1 MYHYAGNNPIKYTDP
16 DGCSIASILL
26 SIKLTG
32 KIYKE
37 VLTMP
42 SKAEHYAR
50 NNSNVDIGNDWYSA
64 NRLAEQGQAIR
75 MSEGKDS
82 YHEQGTANDYD
93 PGIND
98 KFVSLDGK
106 NETVYNRETGRKI
119 NDPVNQGTYNRADP
133 NSDPIGH
140 FFQDMVPY
148 YIWGNSED
156 DPTNAW
162 ERITG
167 SYQGNVNATKEEALQ
182 IRAKKNEENRNKAM
196 EQYYEHH

>member
-1 MYHYAGNNPIKYTDP
+1 
-16 DGCSIASILL
+16 
-26 SIKLTG
+26 
-32 KIYKE
+32 
-37 VLTMP
+37 MP
-42 SKAEHYAR
+42 SKADHYAR
-50 NNSNVDIGNDWYSA
+50 NNSNVDIGNDWASA

-82 YHEQGTANDYD
+82 YHEQGTAINYD
-93 PGIND
+93 PGMND

-106 NETVYNRETGRKI
+106 HESVYNRESGQKI
-119 NDPVNQGTYNRADP
+119 TDPVNQGTYNRADP

-148 YIWGNSED
+148 YMWGNSED
-156 DPTNAW
+156 DPTNVL

-167 SYQGNVNATKEEALQ
+167 TFQGNVNASKQEASQ
-182 IRAKKNEENRNKAM
+182 FRAQKNEANRNKAM